1 MNITSINNL
10 TQFSNYGVNSA
21 TTASENRNAT
31 FESLFEAAV
40 GMMKQTNNY
49 TNAAEE
55 AEMSFALGLTDSTHD
70 LQVAQQKANLALQYT
85 VAVRNNVMD
94 AYKEIMNM
102 QF

>member
-1 MNITSINNL
+1 MNIASVNNL
-10 TQFSNYGVNSA
+10 SNLSKYGINSA
-21 TTASENRNAT
+21 SQTSENRNVI
-31 FESLFEAAV
+31 FEDVFQSALNLV
-40 GMMKQTNNY
+40 KQTNDY

-55 AEMSFALGLTDSTHD
+55 AETAYALGLMDSTTD

-94 AYKEIMNM
+94 AYKEIMNL